1 MAKINTVLFDFDGTT
16 MDTNHLIIESWQH
29 LFRSV
34 EGKERPVE
42 EIVKTFGEPLYITM
56 EKVVPQISVEE
67 GVRIYRAYHYD
78 NFRELIEVFPG
89 VLSLLAQLKE
99 KGLQVGL
106 VTSRLWETTAIG
118 LKKYDMEKY
127 FDVIVTHDDTDK
139 HKPDPAPVLL
149 ALKKLGAKAEET
161 LMVGD
166 SMFDIFC
173 ARNAGTKTVL
183 VSWAMAVSE
192 EEKNGPH
199 GPDYILEKPEDL
211 FEILAEID
219 FS

>member
-16 MDTNHLIIESWQH
+16 MDTNHLIIQSWQH

-42 EIVKTFGEPLYITM
+42 EIVQTFGEPLYITM

-67 GVRIYRAYHYD
+67 GVRIYREYHYD
-78 NFRELIEVFPG
+78 NFQELIEVFPG
-89 VLSLLAQLKE
+89 ILTLLAQLKE
-99 KGLQVGL
+99 EGLQIGL

-118 LKKYDMEKY
+118 LKKYDMAKY
-127 FDVIVTHDDTDK
+127 FDVIITHDDTDK
-139 HKPDPAPVLL
+139 HKPDPEPVLL
-149 ALKKLGAKAEET
+149 ALEKLGAKAEEAI
-161 LMVGD
+161 MVGD
-166 SMFDIFC
+166 SMFDILC

-192 EEKNGPH
+192 EEKNGPN
-199 GPDYILEKPEDL
+199 GPDYILEKPGDL
-211 FEILAEID
+211 FEILADINQ
-219 FS
+219 